1 MAAGNRKSSNKR
13 KTQTKKERM
22 AEIEKAQAFRVEVTL
37 WIVVAAALLLFI
49 SNLGFGGAVGK
60 TVSGFLFGMF
70 GLMAYVLP
78 VLLLVGSFFAVSNR
92 GNKLAAVKLI
102 AAIVFLVFL
111 CTFMGLAMNGNDRIH
126 PLDAYTYCAE
136 RHTGGGIIGGCL
148 AYYMCQAFG
157 LIGSFIIDIIVLIV
171 CMVLITER
179 SALRGMQ
186 KGGKKVYESAK
197 ESNEKYREYREYRAQ
212 ERKERR
218 MDHKVSGVSIDTR
231 IEEKGKKN
239 KKRKSDEMGEL
250 SAPAFDMMPDTTVSP
265 MPEKISSPAP
275 VAVLEEPA
283 AEIQPEISG
292 DFMPDTFPP
301 EPSQAAPVP
310 EHIPKPAK
318 DASKPAEKTQKKK
331 NEQEIQNE
339 VQKVAQEMETSGLEH
354 KPDKAYVFPSID
366 LLKKGEGKKSANTE
380 HQLRETADKLQQTL
394 KNFGVN
400 VTVTNISCGPAVTR
414 YEIQPEMGVKVSKIV
429 GLTDDIKLN
438 LAAADIRIEA
448 PIPGKAAVGIEV
460 PNKENVMVA
469 FRDLI
474 ESPEFQTAKSKISFA
489 VGKDIS
495 GKTKVTDIAKMPHLL
510 IAGTTGSG
518 KSVCMNSLIISLLYK
533 AKPEE
538 VKLIMIDPK
547 MVELGIYNGI
557 PHLLIPVVT
566 DPKKA
571 AGSLQWAVTEMMR
584 RYRMMA
590 DAGVRDLES
599 YNKQARASAD
609 DELEPMPQ
617 IVVVIDELADLM
629 LVAAKEVEESICRIA
644 QMGRASGIHLVI
656 ATQRPSADVITGL
669 MKANIPSRIAFAV
682 ASAMES
688 RIILDT
694 AGAEKLVGKGDMLY
708 APLGQGKPKRV
719 QGCFITD
726 DEVQEVV
733 SFVKASSEAEYSD
746 SVMAEIDKKAAESGK
761 AGSGSSGST
770 AAETDGS
777 DGDEM
782 LPAAVDVILETGQA
796 SVSMLQRRLKLG
808 YARAARIMDEMEE
821 RGIVGPFEGSKPRQL
836 LITREQWQAIKDG
849 APISSEPVEEEIP

>member
-22 AEIEKAQAFRVEVTL
+22 AEMEKAQAFRVEVTL

-111 CTFMGLAMNGNDRIH
+111 CTFMGLAMNGNDQIH

-310 EHIPKPAK
+310 EHIAGLAPAK
-318 DASKPAEKTQKKK
+318 DVLKPAEKTQKKK

-448 PIPGKAAVGIEV
+448 PIP
-460 PNKENVMVA
+460 
-469 FRDLI
+469 
-474 ESPEFQTAKSKISFA
+474 
-489 VGKDIS
+489 
-495 GKTKVTDIAKMPHLL
+495 
-510 IAGTTGSG
+510 
-518 KSVCMNSLIISLLYK
+518 
-533 AKPEE
+533 
-538 VKLIMIDPK
+538 
-547 MVELGIYNGI
+547 
-557 PHLLIPVVT
+557 
-566 DPKKA
+566 
-571 AGSLQWAVTEMMR
+571 
-584 RYRMMA
+584 
-590 DAGVRDLES
+590 
-599 YNKQARASAD
+599 
-609 DELEPMPQ
+609 
-617 IVVVIDELADLM
+617 
-629 LVAAKEVEESICRIA
+629 
-644 QMGRASGIHLVI
+644 
-656 ATQRPSADVITGL
+656 
-669 MKANIPSRIAFAV
+669 
-682 ASAMES
+682 
-688 RIILDT
+688 
-694 AGAEKLVGKGDMLY
+694 
-708 APLGQGKPKRV
+708 
-719 QGCFITD
+719 
-726 DEVQEVV
+726 
-733 SFVKASSEAEYSD
+733 
-746 SVMAEIDKKAAESGK
+746 
-761 AGSGSSGST
+761 
-770 AAETDGS
+770 
-777 DGDEM
+777 
-782 LPAAVDVILETGQA
+782 
-796 SVSMLQRRLKLG
+796 
-808 YARAARIMDEMEE
+808 
-821 RGIVGPFEGSKPRQL
+821 
-836 LITREQWQAIKDG
+836 
-849 APISSEPVEEEIP
+849 

>member
-22 AEIEKAQAFRVEVTL
+22 AEMEKAQAFRVEVTL

-250 SAPAFDMMPDTTVSP
+250 SAPAFDMMPDT
-265 MPEKISSPAP
+265 
-275 VAVLEEPA
+275 
-283 AEIQPEISG
+283 
-292 DFMPDTFPP
+292 FPP

-310 EHIPKPAK
+310 EHIAGLAPAK
-318 DASKPAEKTQKKK
+318 DVLKPAEKTQKKK

-510 IAGTTGSG
+510 IAGATGSG
-518 KSVCMNSLIISLLYK
+518 KSVCINTIIMSILYK
-533 AKPEE
+533 ARPDE

-547 MVELGIYNGI
+547 VVELSVYNGI
-557 PHLLIPVVT
+557 PHLMIPVVT

-571 AGSLQWAVTEMMR
+571 SGALHWAVAEMTE
-584 RYRMMA
+584 RYEKFA
-590 DAGVRDLES
+590 EANVREING
-599 YNKQARASAD
+599 YNAKVDSIEVPEGQER
-609 DELEPMPQ
+609 PQKMPQ
-617 IVVVIDELADLM
+617 IVIIVDELADLM
-629 LVAAKEVEESICRIA
+629 MVASNDVEEAICRLA
-644 QMGRASGIHLVI
+644 QLARAAGIHLVI
-656 ATQRPSADVITGL
+656 ATQRPSVNVITGL
-669 MKANIPSRIAFAV
+669 IKANMPSRIAFSV
-682 ASAMES
+682 TSGTDS
-688 RIILDT
+688 RTILDMN
-694 AGAEKLVGKGDMLY
+694 GAEKLLGKGDMLFHPQG
-708 APLGQGKPKRV
+708 APKPIRV
-719 QGCFITD
+719 QGAFVSDKEVSDVVEFIKEQNETASYNEEIVQKVDSMQASSGGTTVSISDADAQD
-726 DEVQEVV
+726 DGRDAYFDEAAQIIVDKE
-733 SFVKASSEAEYSD
+733 KAS
-746 SVMAEIDKKAAESGK
+746 IG
-761 AGSGSSGST
+761 
-770 AAETDGS
+770 
-777 DGDEM
+777 
-782 LPAAVDVILETGQA
+782 
-796 SVSMLQRRLKLG
+796 MLQRYLKVG
-808 YARAARIMDEMEE
+808 FNRAARIMDQLEE
-821 RGIVGPFEGSKPRQL
+821 AGIVGPEEGTKPRKVL
-836 LITREQWQAIKDG
+836 MTSEELQAVKEDL
-849 APISSEPVEEEIP
+849 

>member
-1 MAAGNRKSSNKR
+1 MTFWCKYDKIKRVLYEGVCPMAAGNRKSSNKR

-111 CTFMGLAMNGNDRIH
+111 CTFMGLAMNGNDRVH

-310 EHIPKPAK
+310 EHIPNRQKMPQ
-318 DASKPAEKTQKKK
+318 SRQKK
-331 NEQEIQNE
+331 N
-339 VQKVAQEMETSGLEH
+339 
-354 KPDKAYVFPSID
+354 
-366 LLKKGEGKKSANTE
+366 KKRK
-380 HQLRETADKLQQTL
+380 
-394 KNFGVN
+394 
-400 VTVTNISCGPAVTR
+400 TNR
-414 YEIQPEMGVKVSKIV
+414 
-429 GLTDDIKLN
+429 
-438 LAAADIRIEA
+438 
-448 PIPGKAAVGIEV
+448 
-460 PNKENVMVA
+460 
-469 FRDLI
+469 
-474 ESPEFQTAKSKISFA
+474 KSK
-489 VGKDIS
+489 
-495 GKTKVTDIAKMPHLL
+495 TK
-510 IAGTTGSG
+510 
-518 KSVCMNSLIISLLYK
+518 
-533 AKPEE
+533 
-538 VKLIMIDPK
+538 
-547 MVELGIYNGI
+547 
-557 PHLLIPVVT
+557 
-566 DPKKA
+566 
-571 AGSLQWAVTEMMR
+571 
-584 RYRMMA
+584 YR
-590 DAGVRDLES
+590 
-599 YNKQARASAD
+599 K
-609 DELEPMPQ
+609 
-617 IVVVIDELADLM
+617 
-629 LVAAKEVEESICRIA
+629 
-644 QMGRASGIHLVI
+644 
-656 ATQRPSADVITGL
+656 
-669 MKANIPSRIAFAV
+669 
-682 ASAMES
+682 
-688 RIILDT
+688 
-694 AGAEKLVGKGDMLY
+694 
-708 APLGQGKPKRV
+708 
-719 QGCFITD
+719 
-726 DEVQEVV
+726 
-733 SFVKASSEAEYSD
+733 
-746 SVMAEIDKKAAESGK
+746 
-761 AGSGSSGST
+761 
-770 AAETDGS
+770 
-777 DGDEM
+777 
-782 LPAAVDVILETGQA
+782 
-796 SVSMLQRRLKLG
+796 
-808 YARAARIMDEMEE
+808 
-821 RGIVGPFEGSKPRQL
+821 
-836 LITREQWQAIKDG
+836 
-849 APISSEPVEEEIP
+849 

>member
-22 AEIEKAQAFRVEVTL
+22 AEMEKAQAFRVEVTL

-292 DFMPDTFPP
+292 DFMPDTFHRNRRRRHRFRNI
-301 EPSQAAPVP
+301 SHNRQKM
-310 EHIPKPAK
+310 HQ
-318 DASKPAEKTQKKK
+318 SRQKK
-331 NEQEIQNE
+331 
-339 VQKVAQEMETSGLEH
+339 H
-354 KPDKAYVFPSID
+354 KKR
-366 LLKKGEGKKSANTE
+366 K
-380 HQLRETADKLQQTL
+380 
-394 KNFGVN
+394 
-400 VTVTNISCGPAVTR
+400 TNR
-414 YEIQPEMGVKVSKIV
+414 
-429 GLTDDIKLN
+429 
-438 LAAADIRIEA
+438 
-448 PIPGKAAVGIEV
+448 
-460 PNKENVMVA
+460 
-469 FRDLI
+469 
-474 ESPEFQTAKSKISFA
+474 KSK
-489 VGKDIS
+489 
-495 GKTKVTDIAKMPHLL
+495 TK
-510 IAGTTGSG
+510 
-518 KSVCMNSLIISLLYK
+518 
-533 AKPEE
+533 
-538 VKLIMIDPK
+538 
-547 MVELGIYNGI
+547 
-557 PHLLIPVVT
+557 
-566 DPKKA
+566 
-571 AGSLQWAVTEMMR
+571 
-584 RYRMMA
+584 YR
-590 DAGVRDLES
+590 
-599 YNKQARASAD
+599 K
-609 DELEPMPQ
+609 
-617 IVVVIDELADLM
+617 
-629 LVAAKEVEESICRIA
+629 
-644 QMGRASGIHLVI
+644 
-656 ATQRPSADVITGL
+656 
-669 MKANIPSRIAFAV
+669 
-682 ASAMES
+682 
-688 RIILDT
+688 
-694 AGAEKLVGKGDMLY
+694 
-708 APLGQGKPKRV
+708 
-719 QGCFITD
+719 
-726 DEVQEVV
+726 
-733 SFVKASSEAEYSD
+733 
-746 SVMAEIDKKAAESGK
+746 
-761 AGSGSSGST
+761 
-770 AAETDGS
+770 
-777 DGDEM
+777 
-782 LPAAVDVILETGQA
+782 
-796 SVSMLQRRLKLG
+796 
-808 YARAARIMDEMEE
+808 
-821 RGIVGPFEGSKPRQL
+821 
-836 LITREQWQAIKDG
+836 
-849 APISSEPVEEEIP
+849 

>member
-22 AEIEKAQAFRVEVTL
+22 AEMEKAQAFRVEVTL

-111 CTFMGLAMNGNDRIH
+111 CTFMGLAMNGNDRVH

-292 DFMPDTFPP
+292 DFMPDT
-301 EPSQAAPVP
+301 
-310 EHIPKPAK
+310 
-318 DASKPAEKTQKKK
+318 TGT
-331 NEQEIQNE
+331 
-339 VQKVAQEMETSGLEH
+339 VAG
-354 KPDKAYVFPSID
+354 
-366 LLKKGEGKKSANTE
+366 G
-380 HQLRETADKLQQTL
+380 
-394 KNFGVN
+394 
-400 VTVTNISCGPAVTR
+400 
-414 YEIQPEMGVKVSKIV
+414 
-429 GLTDDIKLN
+429 
-438 LAAADIRIEA
+438 
-448 PIPGKAAVGIEV
+448 
-460 PNKENVMVA
+460 
-469 FRDLI
+469 
-474 ESPEFQTAKSKISFA
+474 
-489 VGKDIS
+489 
-495 GKTKVTDIAKMPHLL
+495 
-510 IAGTTGSG
+510 TGSG
-518 KSVCMNSLIISLLYK
+518 TYSKTGKRCIK
-533 AKPEE
+533 AGRKNTKKE
-538 VKLIMIDPK
+538 KRTGNPK
-547 MVELGIYNGI
+547 RSTESSTGNGD
-557 PHLLIPVVT
+557 VGFGT
-566 DPKKA
+566 QT
-571 AGSLQWAVTEMMR
+571 GQ
-584 RYRMMA
+584 
-590 DAGVRDLES
+590 
-599 YNKQARASAD
+599 
-609 DELEPMPQ
+609 
-617 IVVVIDELADLM
+617 
-629 LVAAKEVEESICRIA
+629 SICFSIHRSVEK
-644 QMGRASGIHLVI
+644 GR
-656 ATQRPSADVITGL
+656 R
-669 MKANIPSRIAFAV
+669 
-682 ASAMES
+682 
-688 RIILDT
+688 
-694 AGAEKLVGKGDMLY
+694 EKVCQY
-708 APLGQGKPKRV
+708 
-719 QGCFITD
+719 
-726 DEVQEVV
+726 
-733 SFVKASSEAEYSD
+733 
-746 SVMAEIDKKAAESGK
+746 
-761 AGSGSSGST
+761 
-770 AAETDGS
+770 
-777 DGDEM
+777 
-782 LPAAVDVILETGQA
+782 
-796 SVSMLQRRLKLG
+796 
-808 YARAARIMDEMEE
+808 
-821 RGIVGPFEGSKPRQL
+821 
-836 LITREQWQAIKDG
+836 
-849 APISSEPVEEEIP
+849 